1 MELLKTMQNVLD
13 KVEGRP
19 PRRGK
24 RSKFSRFGP
33 DGRPQSVMGLLS
45 SLGVKVHRRDG
56 SVEDLGVVGR
66 RCVTTAFTNYL
77 VNAFVSTSTALTSF
91 EYHSPG
97 SGTTTEATSDT
108 SLYTAIGNRGT
119 GTNTAAVNVFT
130 SVCTITFTAANSI
143 TEHGVFSATTGGTL
157 LDRTSFAAVS
167 VASGDSIGFTYQLTA
182 TAGG

>member
-1 MELLKTMQNVLD
+1 MGSLLKNMANVLD
-13 KVEGRP
+13 KVQGRIPRYGPEGH
-19 PRRGK
+19 
-24 RSKFSRFGP
+24 
-33 DGRPQSVMGLLS
+33 PQTVMGMVS

-56 SVEDLGVVGR
+56 QVEDRGIVGR
-66 RCVTTAFTNYL
+66 RCVTTAFTAYL
-77 VNAFVSTSTALTSF
+77 VGAFVNSTTTALDIF
-91 EYHSPG
+91 KYHSPG
-97 SGTTTEATSDT
+97 SGTTTEATADT
-108 SLYTAIGNRGT
+108 SLYTAIGVRGT

-130 SVCTITFTAANSI
+130 SISTITFTAANSI